1 MLFPTTYIIRLQKA
15 DLWFNWLNQS
25 QDKCSSSKF
34 RTEDWKARKNLNGL
48 GFSCK
53 SPESRKGPKRIP
65 EFFLDKAKLT
75 HNSCWWDFSSF
86 HQEPDSVSSTFDE
99 LNGFS
104 MGHIFRVDTIDFNNL
119 IT

>member
-1 MLFPTTYIIRLQKA
+1 MVI
-15 DLWFNWLNQS
+15 
-25 QDKCSSSKF
+25 
-34 RTEDWKARKNLNGL
+34 
-48 GFSCK
+48 
-53 SPESRKGPKRIP
+53 
-65 EFFLDKAKLT
+65 FFLNKAKLT

-99 LNGFS
+99 FNGFS